1 VARDSQ
7 LAIQEKLMQSN
18 GKYVNYPLMADA
30 ERLQAVSGRTA
41 AAIGLEQLAEL
52 TPDDL
57 RIRAETLQAQA
68 QVAAQSGFTQLA
80 ENLTRAAELT
90 AVPND
95 ELLLM
100 YEQMRP
106 GRATL
111 AEMEALADRL
121 EQRYGAVQNATLVRE
136 AAAVYQQR
144 QLLKR

>member
-1 VARDSQ
+1 
-7 LAIQEKLMQSN
+7 MQNN
-18 GKYVNYPLMADA
+18 GKHIHYPLMDDA
-30 ERLQAVSGRTA
+30 SALPAASGRTA
-41 AAIGLEQLAEL
+41 DAIGLEQLAEL

-90 AVPND
+90 VVPND

-100 YEQMRP
+100 YEKMRP